1 LEEADSSRL
10 SAAAGRR
17 FAWTLAG
24 AFAALGVLAT
34 WRGRDRT
41 GLILAALT
49 ILFLLGGLVAPTRL
63 GPIEKAWMAFARAIS
78 RVTTPIFMA
87 IVYFLVITPTALVRR
102 KLGKRT
108 LSPPRSASTF
118 WVERERRDPE
128 SARRR
133 MERQF

>member
-1 LEEADSSRL
+1 
-10 SAAAGRR
+10 
-17 FAWTLAG
+17 
-24 AFAALGVLAT
+24 
-34 WRGRDRT
+34 
-41 GLILAALT
+41 
-49 ILFLLGGLVAPTRL
+49 
-63 GPIEKAWMAFARAIS
+63 MAFARAIS

-87 IVYFLVITPTALVRR
+87 IIYFLVITPTALVRR

-118 WVERERRDPE
+118 WVERERNDPE